1 MFQAGL
7 LQTCPCVKLQYKKH
21 AIFMW
26 VQIMV
31 SIIIIVQS
39 FDIEGPNEFQQK
51 GDIQVE
57 SVNIPGVRRFRSE
70 RVLDTVD
77 DKLEQRLKD
86 LVLGLS

>member
-1 MFQAGL
+1 ML
-7 LQTCPCVKLQYKKH
+7 
-21 AIFMW
+21 
-26 VQIMV
+26 

-51 GDIQVE
+51 SDREVE
-57 SVNIPGVRRFRSE
+57 SDHIPGVRIFRSE
-70 RVLDTVD
+70 RALDTVD